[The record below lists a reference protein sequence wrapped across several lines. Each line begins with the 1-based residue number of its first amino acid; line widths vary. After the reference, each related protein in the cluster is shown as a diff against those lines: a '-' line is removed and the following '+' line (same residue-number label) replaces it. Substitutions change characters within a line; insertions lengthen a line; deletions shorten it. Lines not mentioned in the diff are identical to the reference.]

1 MKKFGIGLA
10 AVLVLAIMAP
20 ATMVL
25 AAKKPEA
32 AAAGG
37 IDAKAREKG
46 MADTP
51 ALVTAAGLS
60 CTVADARWIGADPK
74 TKTAYYEVACN
85 PGFGGVLVAQ
95 AAATTPPAF
104 FPCLEA
110 GKPGPDGKPG
120 QLACKLPANLDTT
133 QSLAP
138 FVAKAGASCDIDKA
152 RSIGASVHNT
162 FFEVACK
169 NGSGLVLITSYPA
182 DPSKDVQANTCLAY
196 EPGASLAC
204 QLTTREAQLAMVD
217 TLAAASGKNCVVKDK
232 RYILAAK
239 SGSTYFEVACQD
251 GKGYVLERAAN
262 GSLARTIDCAN
273 APGGAECTLT
283 DSREA
288 MTEQAGLYTRLATK
302 AGFPCKVEKYA
313 LFPSRGKP
321 EEVVELK
328 CSDRP
333 DGGVAIF
340 DASGGGKV
348 YNCITAELQG
358 YGCSFTPKAAAVVKI
373 SNDLRSLGKGSCVV
387 SDARMIGKTETG
399 DGFIEVA
406 CADGL
411 PGWVLNYPLKS
422 ETPKEVLSCKQASG
436 IGGGCKLATNKVSN

>member
-1 MKKFGIGLA
+1 MRKFGIGLT
-10 AVLVLAIMAP
+10 AVLALAVMAP

-25 AAKKPEA
+25 AAKKPAPA
-32 AAAGG
+32 AATGV
-37 IDAKAREKG
+37 DPKAREKG
-46 MADTP
+46 MADAP

-60 CTVADARWIGADPK
+60 CTVSDARWIGADAK
-74 TKTAYYEVACN
+74 TKSAFYEIACN
-85 PGFGGVLVAQ
+85 PGLGGVIVAT
-95 AAATTPPAF
+95 AGNVTPPQF
-104 FPCLEA
+104 YPCLET
-110 GKPGPDGKPG
+110 GKPGADGKPG
-120 QLACKLPANLDTT
+120 SLACKLPANAEPA

-138 FVAKAGASCDIDKA
+138 FVAKANAACDIDTA
-152 RSIGASVHNT
+152 RSIGASTKNT

-169 NGSGLVLITSYPA
+169 NGSGLVLVTSYPA
-182 DPSKDVQANTCLAY
+182 DATKEVKANTCLAY
-196 EPGASLAC
+196 EPGSNLAC

-217 TLAAASGKNCVVKDK
+217 TLAASARKNCVVTDK
-232 RYILAAK
+232 RYIL
-239 SGSTYFEVACQD
+239 SSVTGSTYFEVACQD

-288 MTEQAGLYTRLATK
+288 KTEQAGLYTRLAAK

-333 DGGVAIF
+333 DGGVAVF

-348 YNCITAELQG
+348 YNCIVAELQG
-358 YGCSFTPKAAAVVKI
+358 YGCSFTPKAASVVKI

-387 SDARMIGKTETG
+387 SDARVIGKTETG
-399 DGFIEVA
+399 EGFVEVA

-411 PGWVLNYPLKS
+411 PGWVINYPPKS
-422 ETPKEVLSCKQASG
+422 DTPKEVLSCRQASG
-436 IGGGCKLATNKVSN
+436 VGGGCKLPTNKTSN

>member
-1 MKKFGIGLA
+1 MRKFGIGLA
-10 AVLVLAIMAP
+10 AVLALAAIAP

-25 AAKKPEA
+25 AARKPAE
-32 AAAGG
+32 AAGG
-37 IDAKAREKG
+37 VDAKSREKG

-51 ALVTAAGLS
+51 ALVTAVGLN
-60 CTVADARWIGADPK
+60 CTVSDARWIGADPK
-74 TKTAYYEVACN
+74 TKAAYYEVACN
-85 PGFGGVLVAQ
+85 PGMGGVIVAT
-95 AAATTPPAF
+95 AANAAPPAF
-104 FPCLEA
+104 YPCLETGKA
-110 GKPGPDGKPG
+110 GADGKPGP
-120 QLACKLPANLDTT
+120 LACKLPANANPME
-133 QSLAP
+133 SLAP
-138 FVAKAGASCDIDKA
+138 FVTKAAASCDITNA

-162 FFEVACK
+162 FFEVACS
-169 NGSGLVLITSYPA
+169 NGAGLVLVTSYPA
-182 DPSKDVQANTCLAY
+182 DASKDVKANTCLAY
-196 EPGASLAC
+196 EPGSNLAC

-232 RYILAAK
+232 RYILSAVN
-239 SGSTYFEVACQD
+239 GSTYFEVACED

-283 DSREA
+283 DARQA
-288 MTEQAGLYTRLATK
+288 MTEQAGLYTRLAAK

-313 LFPSRGKP
+313 LFPARVRG
-321 EEVVELK
+321 EEAVELK

-340 DASGGGKV
+340 DADGGGKV

-358 YGCSFTPKAAAVVKI
+358 YGCSFTPKAASVVKI
-373 SNDLRSLGKGSCVV
+373 SSDLRALGKGSCVV

-411 PGWVLNYPLKS
+411 PGWVLSYPPQS
-422 ETPKEVLSCKQASG
+422 DTPKEALSCKQASG
-436 IGGGCKLATNKVSN
+436 IGGGCKLATNKTSN